1 MMLMLMLM
9 LMLCCA
15 TGTADVVLALHACG
29 AATDWSLA
37 QAAARSAAFIVSPC
51 CIGKINKNNAA
62 GLLYRQDGSKRQQPA
77 HSAAEQANQALEVAG
92 QIQYPRSHWLMQ
104 QMDAVAAKVAAE
116 QLQQRQQQ
124 QQEAGVSWPN
134 TAAANA
140 ADKRKQQ
147 QQPLSPLQQAVLQSD
162 SRSQQCRALFSLM
175 AQAADY
181 SHQEDHSY
189 PDLAALAKSN
199 VELDRGLS
207 MAEAG
212 YSTALVRLLQPELTA
227 KSDVLV
233 GAPGVLAGVGQD
245 KTAAGG
251 VGSEF
256 GWTWA

>member
-1 MMLMLMLM
+1 
-9 LMLCCA
+9 
-15 TGTADVVLALHACG
+15 VLALHACG
-29 AATDWSLA
+29 AASDWSLA

-62 GLLYRQDGSKRQQPA
+62 GLLYRQDGSERQQPA
-77 HSAAEQANQALEVAG
+77 GSAADQAKQALEVAG
-92 QIQYPRSHWLMQ
+92 QIQYPRSHWLTQ
-104 QMDAVAAKVAAE
+104 QMDALAAKVEDE
-116 QLQQRQQQ
+116 QLQQQRQSAVGLPDT
-124 QQEAGVSWPN
+124 ES
-134 TAAANA
+134 ANA
-140 ADKRKQQ
+140 ADQRLQ
-147 QQPLSPLQQAVLQSD
+147 QQPLNPLQQAVLQSG

-199 VELDRGLS
+199 VELDRGLG

-233 GAPGVLAGVGQD
+233 GAPAVLAGVLKEETVARGL
-245 KTAAGG
+245 
-251 VGSEF
+251 VSEF
-256 GWTWA
+256 GWTWD